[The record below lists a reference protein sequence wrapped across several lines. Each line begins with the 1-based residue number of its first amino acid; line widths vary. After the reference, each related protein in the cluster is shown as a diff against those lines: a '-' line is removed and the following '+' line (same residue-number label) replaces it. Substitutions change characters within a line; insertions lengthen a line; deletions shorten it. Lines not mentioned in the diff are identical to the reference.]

1 MTDPQPRRS
10 ARDRIFEAARELFYR
25 RGIHG
30 VGVETI
36 AQAAGA
42 TKMSLYRAFPS
53 KDALVAECLR
63 ASEQDFWA
71 WWNEVVAPH
80 ERDSEAQLLALF
92 DALATKTC
100 SRDSRGCAIAN
111 AAVEIGDSEHPGRA
125 VIVAHKRTVRAR
137 LRRLC
142 AGLNTEAPNDLA
154 DSLMLLMEGANA
166 TRLAF
171 RAHGPA
177 ASVGDAARRLVAVY
191 QGRKPR

>member
-1 MTDPQPRRS
+1 MTQTVTRRS
-10 ARDRIFEAARELFYR
+10 ARDRIFEAARDLFYR

-53 KDALVAECLR
+53 KDALVTECLK
-63 ASEQDFWA
+63 ASETEFWE
-71 WWNEVVAPH
+71 WWNETLAPH
-80 ERDSEAQLLALF
+80 EGEPEAQLRALF

-100 SRDSRGCAIAN
+100 GKDSRGCAIAN
-111 AAVEIGDSEHPGRA
+111 AAVEIDDGDHPGRA

-142 AGLNTEAPNDLA
+142 AALKTKTPNELA
-154 DSLMLLMEGANA
+154 DSLMLLMEGAHS
-166 TRLAF
+166 TRLSF
-171 RAHGPA
+171 RSHGPA
-177 ASVGDAARRLVAVY
+177 SSLADAAHRLIAAH
-191 QGRKPR
+191 QR

>member
-1 MTDPQPRRS
+1 MTQTTTRRS

-63 ASEQDFWA
+63 ASEADFWH
-71 WWNEVVAPH
+71 WWNETLAPH
-80 ERDSEAQLLALF
+80 DGNSEAQLLALF
-92 DALATKTC
+92 DAFASKTC
-100 SRDSRGCAIAN
+100 GKDSRGCAIAN
-111 AAVEIGDSEHPGRA
+111 AAVEIDDGEPPARA

-142 AGLNTEAPNDLA
+142 AGLKTKTPNELA
-154 DSLMLLMEGANA
+154 DSLMLLMEGAHV
-166 TRLAF
+166 TRLSF
-171 RAHGPA
+171 RSHGPSS
-177 ASVGDAARRLVAVY
+177 SVADAARRLIAAH
-191 QGRKPR
+191 QR